1 MQSMIHSTYSIACR
15 PYSGVATVNN
25 QELET
30 LIQRIAERDQEAL
43 GQFYDQTRQVVFG
56 LLVKILGDYHT
67 AEETLI
73 DVYMKVWNR
82 ASIYNRDRGTVFS
95 WLITIARTRA
105 IDTLRAGRNEP
116 ANRKEELQHESAEG
130 LDPEQAAILQE
141 QRGVVNA
148 ALAELQP
155 EQRRVIELSYFFG
168 MSHSE
173 IAQETG
179 EPLGTVKSR
188 IRSGI
193 IKLRDILRPAVE
205 HTA

>member
-1 MQSMIHSTYSIACR
+1 MQSMINSTYSIVCR
-15 PYSGVATVNN
+15 PYSGVAIVNN

-82 ASIYNRDRGTVFS
+82 AGIYNRDRGTVFS

-116 ANRKEELQHESAEG
+116 ANRKEELQHKSTDG
-130 LDPEQAAILQE
+130 LDPEQAAILQA
-141 QRGVVNA
+141 QRKVVNT

-155 EQRRVIELSYFFG
+155 EQRRVIELAYFFG

-188 IRSGI
+188 IRSGM